1 MANNA
6 GLKDI
11 LEEGKKLFFPDRIS
25 PQGSESDFEFEVWD
39 CLTNDKCLSIGTMYE
54 AARLTML
61 RFYVATK
68 PKEHDDDTSETS
80 EVILVSASGGSE
92 ITSTEL
98 QLGDVMVDFN
108 GVQPALEMSVIS
120 EVTLWSPSRR

>member
-1 MANNA
+1 
-6 GLKDI
+6 
-11 LEEGKKLFFPDRIS
+11 
-25 PQGSESDFEFEVWD
+25 
-39 CLTNDKCLSIGTMYE
+39 
-54 AARLTML
+54 ML